1 MTTSMTFTIPM
12 PQPGEVAAHKLGPD
26 LTMLVE
32 NSAAIAVEDPATSDF
47 APYITYEPVDVRG
60 GTRVHA
66 AAVTHSR
73 QRSRVSR
80 WPLCSMTKSLR
91 VTRRRR
97 GEDLDTVTCCRCRR
111 RLEKAGVLA
120 PQLRPAGTG
129 QPCH

>member
-12 PQPGEVAAHKLGPD
+12 PQPGEVSAHKLGPD

-32 NSAAIAVEDPATSDF
+32 NSVAIAVDDPATSDF

-66 AAVTHSR
+66 AAVTHHR
-73 QRSRVSR
+73 QRSVVSR
-80 WPLCSMTKSLR
+80 WALCSLTNSLR

-97 GEDLDTVTCCRCRR
+97 GEELDVVTCSRCRR
-111 RLEKAGVLA
+111 RLEKAGLV
-120 PQLRPAGTG
+120 
-129 QPCH
+129 